1 MKVLSVNEAGGSN
14 LGDHAIYQGIKALLL
29 QKDFISVTQLQ
40 LSLLPTSRRVTSPM
54 SGSIYSLAKRHR
66 LLHFIFLH
74 IRLLVYNF
82 RRSNV
87 VFKEVGSCDF
97 VLFGGGSLIINNKCV
112 FPINLF
118 IISMICKLKAK
129 KYGIAGVSA
138 RRIDS
143 RIARFLIRRFIRGAE
158 FVYVRDHS
166 SIELCSNQ
174 YGISAKFMPD
184 FALLVP
190 TRNRETNTK
199 YLAINI
205 MGIQSHGF
213 FSDKYKFDKY
223 IESMIK
229 FIEASV
235 DYKVT
240 IFTTGEDSDYGAARY
255 VFDYFRNKYGS
266 DLQLV
271 IPSDLDK
278 LLDVYRNNHFIFGTR
293 LHSAILGLGNGNE
306 VICFDWDDKVKG
318 FFKSLSVGGALVSED
333 DDFFNSLQHAV
344 AINRRDVREVDEL
357 LVKLTEKPHA

>member
-1 MKVLSVNEAGGSN
+1 LRVLSVNEAGGSN

-29 QKDFISVTQLQ
+29 QKDCISVTQLQ
-40 LSLLPTSRRVTSPM
+40 LSLLPSSGRVTSPKC
-54 SGSIYSLAKRHR
+54 GSIYSLAKSHR
-66 LLHFIFLH
+66 VLHFIFLH
-74 IRLLVYNF
+74 LRLLVYNF

-112 FPINLF
+112 FPVNLF

-143 RIARFLIRRFIRGAE
+143 RIARFLIRRFMCGAE

-190 TRNRETNTK
+190 PHNGARNSK
-199 YLAINI
+199 HLAINI
-205 MGIQSHGF
+205 MGLQSHGF
-213 FSDKYKFDKY
+213 FSDTGKFDQY

-240 IFTTGEDSDYGAARY
+240 IFTTGEDSDYGAAKY
-255 VFDYFRNKYGS
+255 IFDYFGNKHGS
-266 DLQLV
+266 DLRLV

-278 LLDVYRNNHFIFGTR
+278 LLDVYRDNRFIFGTR

-306 VICFDWDDKVKG
+306 VICFDWDDKVSG
-318 FFKSLSVGGALVSED
+318 FFKSLSVGDALVSED
-333 DDFFNSLQHAV
+333 DEFFNSLQHAV
-344 AINRRDVREVDEL
+344 SINRHDVREFDEL
-357 LVKLTEKPHA
+357 LVKLTEGSYA